1 MAARLGFCLGS
12 LLSFLDIGWKLCSG
26 LTRAVL
32 TNLCNAVGIFSD
44 RCLMSPTLTD
54 VYDKS
59 ASSEVNNSGQ
69 TSQSKGP
76 ENDSSDAPKSICGS
90 KSSQFVDK
98 TSGSKHGTMSRP
110 VEGAIIV
117 GAGTS
122 GLAAAACLRER
133 GVPITLLEKSGCIGS
148 LWKERTYD
156 RLHLHTPK
164 EFCQLPLM
172 PLPAS
177 YPTYP
182 NKKQFLDYLQE
193 YVKRFDI
200 KPIYNTNV
208 DRAQYDE
215 NSKVWRVQTQ
225 GFSSSNGIEKAEYTA
240 RWLIVA
246 SGENAEIVM
255 PKLQGMKT
263 YSGSIL
269 HSRNY
274 KNGSEYVDKK
284 VLVVGCGNSG
294 MEIALDLANFT
305 AKPSIVVRDSVHVLP
320 REIFGAST
328 FVVAMRLSKAL
339 PLWLTDWLLVFG
351 TWLTLGNLARYGLK
365 RPIEGPLQLKQKTG
379 KTPVLDV
386 GTINQIKNGNIKVV
400 PKVVALMTSGVRFE
414 NGEFESYDAII
425 FATGYRSNVPMWLKG
440 NFFGEDGSPSA
451 SMRDG
456 WKGERGLYAIGFTK
470 KGLVGTFTD
479 ATNIAK
485 DIGRAYD
492 HDMLQTAI

>member
-1 MAARLGFCLGS
+1 
-12 LLSFLDIGWKLCSG
+12 
-26 LTRAVL
+26 
-32 TNLCNAVGIFSD
+32 
-44 RCLMSPTLTD
+44 
-54 VYDKS
+54 
-59 ASSEVNNSGQ
+59 
-69 TSQSKGP
+69 
-76 ENDSSDAPKSICGS
+76 
-90 KSSQFVDK
+90 
-98 TSGSKHGTMSRP
+98 MSRP

-133 GVPITLLEKSGCIGS
+133 GVPITLLEKSGGIGS

-164 EFCQLPLM
+164 
-172 PLPAS
+172 
-177 YPTYP
+177 
-182 NKKQFLDYLQE
+182 D
-193 YVKRFDI
+193 
-200 KPIYNTNV
+200 TNV

-215 NSKVWRVQTQ
+215 NSKVWRVHTQ
-225 GFSSSNGIEKAEYTA
+225 GFSSSNEIEKAEYRV

-246 SGENAEIVM
+246 SRENAEIVM
-255 PKLQGMKT
+255 PKLPGMKT

-274 KNGSEYVDKK
+274 KNGSEFVDKK

-294 MEIALDLANFT
+294 MEIALDLANFN
-305 AKPSIVVRDSVHVLP
+305 AKPSIVVHDSVRNSHARSSTGIV
-320 REIFGAST
+320 GAST

-339 PLWLTDWLLVFG
+339 PLRLTDWLLVFG
-351 TWLTLGNLARYGLK
+351 T
-365 RPIEGPLQLKQKTG
+365 PIEGPLQLKQKTW

-386 GTINQIKNGNIKVV
+386 GAVNQINNGNIKVDHAYV
-400 PKVVALMTSGVRFE
+400 ISALMTSGVRFE

-440 NFFGEDGSPSA
+440 NFIGEDGSPSA

-456 WKGERGLYAIGFTK
+456 WKGERVLYAIGFTK

-479 ATNIAK
+479 ATIIAE

-492 HDMLQTAI
+492 HDMLQTDI